1 MRNREW
7 ARLRIDEILAEYAA
21 RGVFQG
27 FSKAGRGRWKMTW
40 HRKQE
45 FLLTAGQNSLA
56 FNVVLPKVGARSPMM
71 SAYRA
76 FVRSLQ
82 SKELPEHRRIDRT
95 KVRLKVTAAKG
106 SAGLSAVYKDD
117 EDYAVRKLIAAVHET
132 YLVFLYDGAYYD
144 YLVETFDLD
153 PDSLAT

>member
-1 MRNREW
+1 M
-7 ARLRIDEILAEYAA
+7 RIDEVLAEYAA

-27 FSKAGRGRWKMTW
+27 YSKAGRGSWKMLW
-40 HRKQE
+40 HRNQT
-45 FLLTAGQNSLA
+45 FVLTAGQNSLA
-56 FNVVLPKVGARSPMM
+56 FETVLPKVGARSPMM

-76 FVRSLQ
+76 FVRGLQ
-82 SKELPEHRRIDRT
+82 SKDLPEHRRIDRA
-95 KVRLKVTAAKG
+95 KVRLRVTAAKG
-106 SAGLSAVYKDD
+106 DAGLAAMYTDD
-117 EDYAVRKLIAAVHET
+117 PEYAVRKLIAAVHET